1 MTYQVKFVP
10 GAVEDIGRLDKVIA
24 QRILAKI
31 RWLSENFDNLT
42 PEVLIG
48 DWQGLFKLRV
58 GSYRVVYTVSQKDQ
72 LITVHLVGHRRDIYK
87 AR

>member
-1 MTYQVKFVP
+1 MTYQVKLMP
-10 GAVEDIGRLDKVIA
+10 KAVDDLSRLDKVIA
-24 QRILAKI
+24 QRILTKV

-48 DWQGLFKLRV
+48 EWKGLFKLRV
-58 GSYRVVYTVSQKDQ
+58 GSYRVVYAVNQEDQ
-72 LITVHLVGHRRDIYK
+72 VIIVHLVGHRRDIYK

>member
-1 MTYQVKFVP
+1 MTYQVKFMP
-10 GAVEDIGRLDKVIA
+10 KAVEDLSRLDKVIA
-24 QRILAKI
+24 QRILTKI

-48 DWQGLFKLRV
+48 GWQGLFKLRV

-72 LITVHLVGHRRDIYK
+72 LITVHLVGHRRGIYK
-87 AR
+87 VR